1 MGVYSREDILNIV
14 NEEDIR
20 LLKLQFTDMY
30 GMQKSV
36 SLPASRL
43 EKALSGRCVF
53 DGSSIE
59 GFIRRDEEDMFLH
72 PDLDT
77 FQIFPLSGRDGVSA
91 RFICDIYR
99 EEGRPFMGDPRYILR
114 RVLAAASEKG
124 YSFGIKPELEF
135 FLFNCD
141 ELGNPTTF
149 SGETASYFDTTP
161 LDLSENLRNEMVN
174 YLEDMGYPVASSHHE
189 TSAGQHEIDLEEKQG
204 IACADA
210 IVTAKVL
217 IKLLAKRSGMYATFM
232 PKPKEGVN
240 GSGMHLYMRM
250 YDESGKNIFFDP
262 EDCCRLSR
270 EGYYFM
276 SGIMKH
282 IPGMSLILNPL
293 VNSYKRITPGY
304 DAPVDISWS
313 AGTFRGSL
321 IRISHTDVNKVRVE
335 LRSPDPSSN
344 PYLALALILSAG
356 LEGLEARELPD
367 QEGVSRGSLP
377 QNLGQAIIEYEKDP
391 FIKRVLG
398 DTIYDKFLEA
408 KHREWDEYVK
418 QVSPWEVSQYLY
430 KY

>member
-14 NEEDIR
+14 NEEDIS

-36 SLPASRL
+36 SLPVSRL

-91 RFICDIYR
+91 RLICDIYR

-149 SGETASYFDTTP
+149 SSETASYFDTTP